1 MTKPNSTRL
10 GDGRDGQPGGTLPG
24 RPLGD
29 TGINVSVL
37 GLGAAKLG
45 RAKGLKV
52 APFTLPS
59 MRQARQLLDAAA
71 ALGVRLVD
79 TAPAYGASEQRLG
92 ELLARRRGDWVV
104 STKAGEHFDG
114 HASRFDFSYPAIRE
128 SVEASLRRLKT
139 DYLDI
144 VFVHSD
150 GADLDILHAG
160 EALGAL
166 DELKREGKVLA
177 TGFSHKTVAGGRAA
191 LTHCD
196 AIMATLSERHRDE
209 LALVRE
215 AAEAGCGVLVKKAL
229 DGGVAAPQ
237 SLAWVARQPGV
248 SSVLMGTID
257 PGHLAENVAA
267 AGFV

>member
-1 MTKPNSTRL
+1 MTATKGTGAGDPGAAQPDGPVPRRRL
-10 GDGRDGQPGGTLPG
+10 GNA
-24 RPLGD
+24 
-29 TGINVSVL
+29 GIEVSAL

-45 RAKGLKV
+45 RTEGLKV
-52 APFTLPS
+52 APFKLPS
-59 MRQARQLLDAAA
+59 MRQTRRLLDAAA

-79 TAPAYGASEQRLG
+79 TAPAYGASESRLG
-92 ELLARRRGDWVV
+92 ELLSGQRHGWVF

-114 HASRFDFSYPAIRE
+114 RASRFDFSHPAIKQ

-144 VFVHSD
+144 VFVHSN
-150 GADLDILHAG
+150 GADLDILHDG

-191 LTHCD
+191 LTRCD

-215 AAEAGCGVLVKKAL
+215 AGEAGCGVLVKKAL
-229 DGGVAAPQ
+229 DSGVAAPQ
-237 SLAWVARQPGV
+237 SLAWVVRQPGV
-248 SSVLMGTID
+248 SSVLLGTIE
-257 PGHLAENVAA
+257 PRHLAENVAA
-267 AGFV
+267 AGFA